1 MKMQRLSTQKNSTS
15 YNKLYNLSIIS
26 VSHQILHIIHMYEFM
41 MIYLLLTFLISMLEF
56 CTATHP
62 RPMGI
67 AAKRHASHWA
77 NLKKGYDE

>member
-1 MKMQRLSTQKNSTS
+1 
-15 YNKLYNLSIIS
+15 
-26 VSHQILHIIHMYEFM
+26 MYEFM

-56 CTATHP
+56 CTAIHP

-67 AAKRHASHWA
+67 AAKRHANHWA